1 MASDYDPELDR
12 FVGLREA
19 ARQLGIHKDTAW
31 RLNKAG
37 KFPVPVHL
45 VAGKH
50 VCSLRRIV
58 EHINSEPQDL
68 AS

>member
-1 MASDYDPELDR
+1 MADHVADLDR

-19 ARQLGIHKDTAW
+19 AQRLGIHKDTAW

-37 KFPVPVHL
+37 KFPVPVHT

-50 VCSLRRIV
+50 VVSLRRIV
-58 EHINSEPQDL
+58 EFINSEPQDL